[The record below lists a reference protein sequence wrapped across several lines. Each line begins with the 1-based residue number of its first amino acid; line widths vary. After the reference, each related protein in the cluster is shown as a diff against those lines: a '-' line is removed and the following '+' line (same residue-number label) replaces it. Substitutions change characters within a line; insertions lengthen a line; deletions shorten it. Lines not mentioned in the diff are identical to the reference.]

1 MADAF
6 GLDSD
11 VYFGDAE
18 KPLPD
23 WRKDAAHETDDDNE
37 DEPQPG
43 VAEML
48 GFDPAE
54 LDESDAQE
62 SFDEARAGSLVERAV
77 QIIFDPET
85 GIYP

>member
-18 KPLPD
+18 KPLPN
-23 WRKDAAHETDDDNE
+23 WRKDAAHETDDNNE

-54 LDESDAQE
+54 LSEPTSSE
-62 SFDEARAGSLVERAV
+62 EAKGFNRLAEAASLLWNGQSQGVN
-77 QIIFDPET
+77 
-85 GIYP
+85 YP